1 MMKNIYTILLVG
13 LFTVSCNNSNSS
25 ETSNLFGEVKQN
37 DEKSQMV
44 QKLFE
49 AVEAEDASY
58 LQNIFSDDLKHTN
71 PDGVVVNKEEFMT
84 GIENIFDMFDNIK
97 FKKSE
102 YEEYEN
108 LEIETTYYKN
118 GKIWTNIWSEM
129 SAKGNYSGNEMNF
142 RFHISYLWDGDKIIK
157 EVQFFNPTAFNSE
170 GLAKEM
176 SLDK

>member
-1 MMKNIYTILLVG
+1 MKNIYTILLVG

-84 GIENIFDMFDNIK
+84 CQLN
-97 FKKSE
+97 FKTSCR
-102 YEEYEN
+102 
-108 LEIETTYYKN
+108 
-118 GKIWTNIWSEM
+118 
-129 SAKGNYSGNEMNF
+129 F
-142 RFHISYLWDGDKIIK
+142 RSR
-157 EVQFFNPTAFNSE
+157 
-170 GLAKEM
+170 
-176 SLDK
+176 

>member
-1 MMKNIYTILLVG
+1 MKRIYTVLLIG
-13 LFTVSCNNSNSS
+13 LFTISCNNI
-25 ETSNLFGEVKQN
+25 TSKTDDSFGVVLN
-37 DEKSQMV
+37 DDEKSQMV

-71 PDGVVVNKEEFMT
+71 PDGVVINKEEFMA

-142 RFHISYLWDGDKIIK
+142 RFHISYLWDGDKIIE
-157 EVQFFNPTAFNSE
+157 EVQFFNPTAFNDE
-170 GLAKEM
+170 GQAKEM
-176 SLDK
+176 SLEK

>member
-71 PDGVVVNKEEFMT
+71 PDGVVINKDEFMT

-142 RFHISYLWDGDKIIK
+142 RFHISYLWDGDKIIE

>member
-1 MMKNIYTILLVG
+1 MKNIYTILLVG

-84 GIENIFDMFDNIK
+84 GIKNIFDMFDNIK

-102 YEEYEN
+102 YEEYVN

-142 RFHISYLWDGDKIIK
+142 RFHISYLWDGDKIIE

>member
-1 MMKNIYTILLVG
+1 MIKNIYTILLVG

-71 PDGVVVNKEEFMT
+71 PDGVVVNKEEFIT

-142 RFHISYLWDGDKIIK
+142 RFHISYLWDGDKIIE

>member
-1 MMKNIYTILLVG
+1 MKNIYTILLVG

-142 RFHISYLWDGDKIIK
+142 RFHISYLWDGDKIIE

-170 GLAKEM
+170 GLAKET

>member
-58 LQNIFSDDLKHTN
+58 LQNIFSEDLKHTN

-142 RFHISYLWDGDKIIK
+142 RFHISYLWDRDKIIE

>member
-1 MMKNIYTILLVG
+1 MKKLYTILLVG
-13 LFTVSCNNSNSS
+13 LFTISCNNTATKSTDS
-25 ETSNLFGEVKQN
+25 FGVVLN
-37 DEKSQMV
+37 DDEKSQMI

-49 AVEAEDASY
+49 AVEAEDVSY

-71 PDGVVVNKEEFMT
+71 PDGVVINKEEFMT

-118 GKIWTNIWSEM
+118 GKMWTNIWSEM
-129 SAKGNYSGNEMNF
+129 SAKGNYSGNEMSF
-142 RFHISYLWDGDKIIK
+142 RFHISYLWEGDKIIE
-157 EVQFFNPTAFNSE
+157 EVQFFNPTAFNAE

-176 SLDK
+176 SLNK

>member
-1 MMKNIYTILLVG
+1 
-13 LFTVSCNNSNSS
+13 
-25 ETSNLFGEVKQN
+25 
-37 DEKSQMV
+37 
-44 QKLFE
+44 
-49 AVEAEDASY
+49 
-58 LQNIFSDDLKHTN
+58 
-71 PDGVVVNKEEFMT
+71 MT
-84 GIENIFDMFDNIK
+84 GIKNIFDMFDNIK

-142 RFHISYLWDGDKIIK
+142 RFHISYLWDGDKIIE

>member
-49 AVEAEDASY
+49 AVEAEDTSY

-84 GIENIFDMFDNIK
+84 GIKNIFDMFDNIK

-142 RFHISYLWDGDKIIK
+142 RFHISYLWDGDKIIE

>member
-71 PDGVVVNKEEFMT
+71 PDGVVVNKQEFMT

-142 RFHISYLWDGDKIIK
+142 RFHISYLWDGDKIIE

>member
-1 MMKNIYTILLVG
+1 MKNIYTILLVG

-84 GIENIFDMFDNIK
+84 GIKNIFDMFDNIK

-129 SAKGNYSGNEMNF
+129 SSKGNYSGNEMNF
-142 RFHISYLWDGDKIIK
+142 RFHISYLWDGDKIIE

>member
-1 MMKNIYTILLVG
+1 MKNIYTILLVG

-71 PDGVVVNKEEFMT
+71 PDGVVVNKQEFMT

-142 RFHISYLWDGDKIIK
+142 RFHISYLWDGDKIIE

>member
-1 MMKNIYTILLVG
+1 MKRIYTVLLIG
-13 LFTVSCNNSNSS
+13 LFTISCNNI
-25 ETSNLFGEVKQN
+25 TSKTDDSFGVVLN
-37 DEKSQMV
+37 DDEKSQMV

-71 PDGVVVNKEEFMT
+71 PDGVVINKEEFMA

-142 RFHISYLWDGDKIIK
+142 RFHISYLWDGDKIIE
-157 EVQFFNPTAFNSE
+157 EVQFFNPAAFNDE
-170 GLAKEM
+170 GQAKEM
-176 SLDK
+176 SLEK

>member
-1 MMKNIYTILLVG
+1 MKRIYTVLLIG
-13 LFTVSCNNSNSS
+13 LFIISCNNT
-25 ETSNLFGEVKQN
+25 TSKTDDSFGVVLN
-37 DEKSQMV
+37 DDEKSQMV
-44 QKLFE
+44 QKLYE

-71 PDGVVVNKEEFMT
+71 PDGVVINKEEFMT

-129 SAKGNYSGNEMNF
+129 SAEGNYSGNEMNF
-142 RFHISYLWDGDKIIK
+142 RFHISYLWDGDKIIE
-157 EVQFFNPTAFNSE
+157 EVQFFNPAAFNDE
-170 GLAKEM
+170 GQAKEM
-176 SLDK
+176 SLKK

>member
-1 MMKNIYTILLVG
+1 MKKLYTILLVG
-13 LFTVSCNNSNSS
+13 LFAVSCNNTATKSNDS
-25 ETSNLFGEVKQN
+25 FGVVLN
-37 DEKSQMV
+37 DDEKSQMI

-49 AVEAEDASY
+49 AVEAEDVSY

-71 PDGVVVNKEEFMT
+71 PDGVVINKEEFMT

-129 SAKGNYSGNEMNF
+129 SAKGNYSGNEMSF
-142 RFHISYLWDGDKIIK
+142 RFHISYLWEGDKIIE
-157 EVQFFNPTAFNSE
+157 EVQFFNPTAFNAE

-176 SLDK
+176 SLNK

>member
-1 MMKNIYTILLVG
+1 MKNIYTILLVG

-84 GIENIFDMFDNIK
+84 GIKNIFDMFDNIK

-142 RFHISYLWDGDKIIK
+142 RFHISYLWDGDKIIE

>member
-84 GIENIFDMFDNIK
+84 GIKNIFDMFDNIK

-142 RFHISYLWDGDKIIK
+142 RFHISYLWDGDKIIE

>member
-58 LQNIFSDDLKHTN
+58 LQNIFSGDLKHTN

-84 GIENIFDMFDNIK
+84 GIKNIFDMFDNIK

-142 RFHISYLWDGDKIIK
+142 RFHISYLWDGDKIIE

>member
-71 PDGVVVNKEEFMT
+71 PDGVVVNKEEFIT

-142 RFHISYLWDGDKIIK
+142 RFHISYLWDGDKIIE

>member
-1 MMKNIYTILLVG
+1 MKNIYTILLVG

-142 RFHISYLWDGDKIIK
+142 RFHISYLWDGDKIIE

>member
-1 MMKNIYTILLVG
+1 MKNIYTILLVG

-84 GIENIFDMFDNIK
+84 GIENIFDMLDNIK

-142 RFHISYLWDGDKIIK
+142 RFHISYLWDGDKIIE

>member
-1 MMKNIYTILLVG
+1 MKNIYTILLVG

-25 ETSNLFGEVKQN
+25 ETSNFFGEVKQN

-142 RFHISYLWDGDKIIK
+142 RFHISYLWDGDKIIE

>member
-1 MMKNIYTILLVG
+1 MKNIYTILLVG
-13 LFTVSCNNSNSS
+13 LFTVSCDNSNSS

-84 GIENIFDMFDNIK
+84 GIKNIFDMFDNIK

-142 RFHISYLWDGDKIIK
+142 RFHISYLWDGDKIIE

>member
-142 RFHISYLWDGDKIIK
+142 RFHISYLWDGDKIIE

>member
-1 MMKNIYTILLVG
+1 MKRIYTVLLIG
-13 LFTVSCNNSNSS
+13 LFIISCNNT
-25 ETSNLFGEVKQN
+25 TSKTDDSFGVVLN
-37 DEKSQMV
+37 DDEKSQMV

-71 PDGVVVNKEEFMT
+71 PDGVVINKEEFMT

-142 RFHISYLWDGDKIIK
+142 RFHISYLWDGDKIIE
-157 EVQFFNPTAFNSE
+157 EVQFFNPAAFNDE
-170 GLAKEM
+170 GQAKEM
-176 SLDK
+176 SLEK